1 MKRIKVLLADDH
13 AILAEGLVSLLKD
26 NFILVGVAA
35 NGRELVDYAR
45 QYQPDIIISD
55 ISMPLLNGIAAL
67 EFIKKEGLRS
77 KVIILT
83 MHEDAILAINSFK
96 AGASGY
102 LIKRSACTELIEAI
116 NEVMAGRI
124 YLSPSIEL
132 GHETML
138 QLCSNASMAD
148 SFTLS
153 PRQKEILQL
162 TAEGKTMKEIASLLN
177 ISPRTVESHKYA
189 LMQTLGLKTTADLIT
204 YAIRSRV
211 GQE

>member
-138 QLCSNASMAD
+138 QLCRNASMAD

>member
-138 QLCSNASMAD
+138 QLCSNASKAD